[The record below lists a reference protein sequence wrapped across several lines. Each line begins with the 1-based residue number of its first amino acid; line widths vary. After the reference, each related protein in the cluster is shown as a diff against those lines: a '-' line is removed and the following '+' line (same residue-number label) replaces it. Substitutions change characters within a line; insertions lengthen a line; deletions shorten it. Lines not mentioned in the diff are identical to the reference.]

1 MAGRICPDQRTALL
15 LLDTVVTKKG
25 CFPVR
30 ALHPLLLFSAIL
42 LFAAC
47 GVGPAAATPTG
58 PGTTID
64 TTASVTTP
72 TRPPLSPT
80 ATTVPSTPTPGPAQI
95 STPQPA
101 PPTPASSSAP
111 VACGDI
117 LAPLDK
123 QHSLAADCQPP
134 DLVPL
139 PDSMSYLVD
148 YPIILRRAAAD
159 AMVSLVNAAAD
170 AGFTLKAR
178 SAYRSYAQ
186 QQVVFNY
193 WVSVDGYDQA
203 VRVSAE
209 PGHSE
214 HQLGTAADVT
224 SASSGY
230 GFDYF
235 DGTPDAAWLAENCW
249 KVGYIL
255 SYPAGTESITGYAY
269 EPWHV
274 RYVGTDVAARVRA
287 SGLTLHQFL
296 LQR

>member
-1 MAGRICPDQRTALL
+1 M
-15 LLDTVVTKKG
+15 
-25 CFPVR
+25 R
-30 ALHPLLLFSAIL
+30 ALHPLLLFSIIFL
-42 LFAAC
+42 VGAC
-47 GVGPAAATPTG
+47 DGGPAAATPTV
-58 PGTTID
+58 PNATID
-64 TTASVTTP
+64 ASASVTTP
-72 TRPPLSPT
+72 TEAPLSPT
-80 ATTVPSTPTPGPAQI
+80 ATPLPPTPTPGPAPI
-95 STPQPA
+95 PPSPPVPA
-101 PPTPASSSAP
+101 TPASPSAL

-134 DLVPL
+134 DLAPL
-139 PDSMSYLVD
+139 PDAMSYLVD
-148 YPIILRRAAAD
+148 YPIILRKAAAD
-159 AMVSLVNAAAD
+159 AMAALINAATD
-170 AGFTLKAR
+170 AGFTLKVR

-235 DGTPDAAWLAENCW
+235 DGTPDAAWLAANCW
-249 KVGYIL
+249 KFGYIV

-269 EPWHV
+269 EPWHF
-274 RYVGTDVAARVRA
+274 RYVGTDVAARVKA